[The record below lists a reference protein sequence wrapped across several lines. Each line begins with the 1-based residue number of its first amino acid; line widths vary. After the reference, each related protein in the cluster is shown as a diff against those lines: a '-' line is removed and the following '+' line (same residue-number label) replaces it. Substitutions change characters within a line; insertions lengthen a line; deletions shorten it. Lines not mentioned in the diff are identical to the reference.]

1 MWRVWRSICSATC
14 TASQT
19 PRLTKNHQ
27 NGRIL
32 IWLWINTYI
41 LLGRS
46 IQPSH
51 SYFGM
56 KTRSTAFWPIHIWM
70 WILICWVIS
79 WFFQLEH
86 RLERNTF
93 SLSPT
98 PCEADIWFVTDC
110 QLWIW
115 YKTIQHNPLLSSII
129 HFSSYSRVI
138 KVVYPSTFCTH
149 GEAELEAKPRSRWCS
164 EICLLLLWPCP
175 LRFKIC
181 FHVNDT
187 VNPKENSS

>member
-1 MWRVWRSICSATC
+1 
-14 TASQT
+14 
-19 PRLTKNHQ
+19 
-27 NGRIL
+27 
-32 IWLWINTYI
+32 
-41 LLGRS
+41 
-46 IQPSH
+46 
-51 SYFGM
+51 M
-56 KTRSTAFWPIHIWM
+56 KTRSTAFWHVLTHPHM
-70 WILICWVIS
+70 DVDLDMLSNQLI
-79 WFFQLEH
+79 FFNWSIDLRET
-86 RLERNTF
+86 RLAF
-93 SLSPT
+93 SPT

-149 GEAELEAKPRSRWCS
+149 GEAELEAKPRSRCCS

-181 FHVNDT
+181 FPVNDT